1 MRQSDIM
8 NLFSIAHG
16 HFTRYTK
23 SPKLFL
29 KEDEY
34 TGIKTVSYEATKI
47 AELRSILD
55 CDTDCYRDYMLLDL
69 SVVFKLF
76 TPKDLSTFIE
86 LANDCNYYVI
96 FVPTLADEFEAEDG
110 DIFFN
115 EENLSFRERYK
126 SYSQFPDNPEELV
139 ATFDSLSKCS
149 AIRARVSALSGDII
163 VSPLNEDWAMWPE
176 VILGYAPA
184 QYISGCVE
192 YPEDI
197 LLTFFKSLIHDDSIV
212 RSINKCI
219 SLTEPEAHV
228 YQSLLSSNVS
238 TILFFIEELTPT
250 PGYIFLKNNIL
261 NRSTLTD
268 NGRPVKSDK
277 IKCHQKKNINK
288 INKLIEQIKGGKQ

>member
-8 NLFSIAHG
+8 TLFVMAHG
-16 HFTRYTK
+16 GYTRYTK
-23 SPKLFL
+23 SQKLFL

-34 TGIKTVSYEATKI
+34 TGIKTVLYEATKI

-55 CDTDCYRDYMLLDL
+55 IDTDCYRDYMLLDL

-115 EENLSFRERYK
+115 EENVSFRERYK
-126 SYSQFPDNPEELV
+126 LYSQFPDSPEELV
-139 ATFDSLSKCS
+139 ATFDKLSKCS

-163 VSPLNEDWAMWPE
+163 IPVNEDWSMLPE

-197 LLTFFKSLIHDDSIV
+197 LLTFFKSLIHDDSIF

-219 SLTEPEAHV
+219 SLTEPEACV

-250 PGYIFLKNNIL
+250 QGYILLKNNIL

-277 IKCHQKKNINK
+277 IKCYQKKNITK
-288 INKLIEQIKGGKQ
+288 INKLIERIKGGH

>member
-1 MRQSDIM
+1 M

-16 HFTRYTK
+16 HSTRYTK

-55 CDTDCYRDYMLLDL
+55 IDTDCYRDYILLDL

-96 FVPTLADEFEAEDG
+96 FVPTLADDFEAEDS

-115 EENLSFRERYK
+115 EENLSFRKRYK
-126 SYSQFPDNPEELV
+126 SYSQFPNNPEELV
-139 ATFDSLSKCS
+139 TTFDKLTKCS
-149 AIRARVSALSGDII
+149 AIRSRVSALSGDIVI
-163 VSPLNEDWAMWPE
+163 QVNEDWGIRPE

-192 YPEDI
+192 HPEDI
-197 LLTFFKSLIHDDSIV
+197 LLTFFKSLIQDGSIF

-219 SLTEPEAHV
+219 SLTEPEACI

-238 TILFFIEELTPT
+238 TVLFFVEELTPT
-250 PGYIFLKNNIL
+250 QGYILLKNSIL

-277 IKCHQKKNINK
+277 IKCYQKKNINK
-288 INKLIEQIKGGKQ
+288 INKLMERIKGGH